1 MGQFQLDALAE
12 FHEYFGED
20 DGVTTKNAQSVLN
33 KMQWYAGDNK
43 LQHFFVRKMKEDF
56 GYICRDA
63 TLAPELYV
71 AALGGWDL

>member
-1 MGQFQLDALAE
+1 
-12 FHEYFGED
+12 
-20 DGVTTKNAQSVLN
+20 
-33 KMQWYAGDNK
+33 MQWYAGDNK